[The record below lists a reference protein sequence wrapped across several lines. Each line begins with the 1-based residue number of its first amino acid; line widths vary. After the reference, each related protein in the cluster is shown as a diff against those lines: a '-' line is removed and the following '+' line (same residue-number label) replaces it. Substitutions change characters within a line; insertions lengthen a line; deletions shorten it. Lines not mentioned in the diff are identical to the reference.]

1 MAKATRKMNL
11 PKQYVYAGKFYGP
24 GMADVPVENG
34 AADSLQERMD
44 DAQKRGEMPTPPGVS
59 QQAAQQSEIDKR
71 AGFAPP
77 TPGGTEETHG
87 TEIADAEK
95 LKQEEE
101 NRLQREQQAR
111 DDDET
116 RKAAESGND
125 TASGDGGG
133 DPDLKTG
140 MTSDSDP
147 STGSGGVDS
156 TAGGAGGDKLVDK
169 TADTTTTAEDKGHVH
184 KKTSTVPAQQHGK
197 GGGRK

>member
-11 PKQYVYAGKFYGP
+11 PKQYLYAGKFYGP

-44 DAQKRGEMPTPPGVS
+44 EAQKSGEMPTPPGVS

-87 TEIADAEK
+87 TEISDAEK
-95 LKQEEE
+95 LKQQEEAD
-101 NRLQREQQAR
+101 RLQREQQSR

-116 RKAAESGND
+116 RKSAESGDD
-125 TASGDGGG
+125 TTSGDGGG

-169 TADTTTTAEDKGHVH
+169 TADTTTAEDKGHVH